1 MNKKILPIMIC
12 SIASSSVLASEIGS
26 LPRANAGMFS
36 LSAGYYSMNS
46 EWDGFDSSSTNDLIG
61 DIERTAPFIKLGFEV
76 VDDWYASVLFGYE
89 KSQNNP
95 SLTTTPKLDT
105 NSDFFVGAELKGVL
119 YRDENISAGPFIQL
133 DAYTNFST
141 SGPILNN
148 GTIETIDADVTEIY
162 TATAGFIG
170 QYEFEKLA
178 VYGGAYF
185 IQSEATLEGT
195 LGTSSLDLTLEDDNN
210 ARLLLGVNIPL
221 AEKLSID
228 FETHYYDE
236 ASFAVTLNYYP
247 YKTKPVKE
255 VPPVVTEVALVK
267 KPQPPEVT
275 EFENQI
281 FFDQGSTEVGESEYP
296 KIRALARFMLKRP
309 DSDVIVEGH
318 CDCFGEEEYNQELS
332 EKRALSVKKLLMNFY
347 NIPEDRILLV
357 GYGESFPIATNT
369 TKEGRQK
376 NRRVRVYATE

>member
-1 MNKKILPIMIC
+1 MVC
-12 SIASSSVLASEIGS
+12 SIASSSVVANEIGS
-26 LPRANAGMFS
+26 LPGANHGMFS
-36 LSAGYYSMNS
+36 LSAGYYSMQS
-46 EWDGFDSSSTNDLIG
+46 EWDGFENEDTNNLINDL
-61 DIERTAPFIKLGFEV
+61 ERDAPFVKLGFEI

-89 KSQNNP
+89 KISNNP
-95 SLTTTPKLDT
+95 PVTTVPKLEND
-105 NSDFFVGAELKGVL
+105 SEFFVGMELKGIM
-119 YRDENISAGPFIQL
+119 YRNENISAGPFIQL
-133 DAYTNFST
+133 NSYTNFST
-141 SGPILNN
+141 TGPILSN
-148 GTIETIDADVTEIY
+148 GFIENIDINVSDFY
-162 TATAGFIG
+162 TATAGVLG
-170 QYEFEKLA
+170 QCDFEKFS
-178 VYGGAYF
+178 VYGGAYY
-185 IQSEATLEGT
+185 IQSEGTVEGSI
-195 LGTSSLDLTLEDDNN
+195 GSQNIDLTIEDDNN
-210 ARLLLGVNIPL
+210 ARLLLGVNVPVS
-221 AEKLSID
+221 EKLSMD

-247 YKTKPVKE
+247 YKTKPVKKTA
-255 VPPVVTEVALVK
+255 PVVTEVAVVK

-281 FFDQGSTEVGESEYP
+281 FFEQGSTEVGESEYP

-376 NRRVRVYATE
+376 NRRVRVYATD